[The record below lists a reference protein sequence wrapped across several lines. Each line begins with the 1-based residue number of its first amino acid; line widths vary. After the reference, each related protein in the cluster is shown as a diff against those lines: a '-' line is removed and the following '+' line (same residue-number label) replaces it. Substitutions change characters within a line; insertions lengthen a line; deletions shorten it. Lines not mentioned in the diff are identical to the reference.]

1 MSASYFLSPHVHVC
15 VAGKQ
20 VVLLDLERDKY
31 LSMASASPIGRWVRG
46 WPAPPAD
53 SAAGPENSAAAGNF
67 TATGDF
73 VGTGDFGAAG
83 DAIGAGDSIGAG
95 DAIAAGD
102 SIGTGDAIGAGDS
115 IGTRDAIAARDSIG
129 TQADAAAL
137 QRDSTAPSGGSAAP
151 KDDSAGPSE
160 SAAENRLLAKMIE
173 QGLLVK
179 DASVGKEA
187 SPVVTELP
195 ESAMVEYDLNS
206 RPSTTLEHLWRVC
219 TAYTSAKWALRR
231 RPIKEVVE
239 VVRLRKKQ
247 GSSSDRLD
255 AETVRPL
262 VTAFVYLRPLFF
274 TSKDACLLDSLTLV
288 NFLAGYGVFPQWV
301 FGVKTDPFYAH
312 CWVQQGGFVFNDT
325 PDYIRGFSPILV
337 V

>member
-1 MSASYFLSPHVHVC
+1 MSDILMSASYFLSPHVHLC

-53 SAAGPENSAAAGNF
+53 SIASKEDPPSPAGS
-67 TATGDF
+67 D
-73 VGTGDFGAAG
+73 
-83 DAIGAGDSIGAG
+83 
-95 DAIAAGD
+95 
-102 SIGTGDAIGAGDS
+102 
-115 IGTRDAIAARDSIG
+115 
-129 TQADAAAL
+129 
-137 QRDSTAPSGGSAAP
+137 
-151 KDDSAGPSE
+151 
-160 SAAENRLLAKMIE
+160 AENRLLAKMIE

-179 DASVGKEA
+179 DASIGKEA
-187 SPVVTELP
+187 SPVIA
-195 ESAMVEYDLNS
+195 ESHEYAMVEYDLNS

-231 RPIKEVVE
+231 RPIKEVVQAAL
-239 VVRLRKKQ
+239 LRKQ
-247 GSSSDRLD
+247 EASSQAGSLD
-255 AETVRPL
+255 ADTVRPL

-325 PDYIRGFSPILV
+325 PDYVRGFSPILV

>member
-15 VAGKQ
+15 LAGKQ

-53 SAAGPENSAAAGNF
+53 STVHAA
-67 TATGDF
+67 
-73 VGTGDFGAAG
+73 
-83 DAIGAGDSIGAG
+83 
-95 DAIAAGD
+95 
-102 SIGTGDAIGAGDS
+102 
-115 IGTRDAIAARDSIG
+115 
-129 TQADAAAL
+129 
-137 QRDSTAPSGGSAAP
+137 DSTAPPADSTAHSAESATP
-151 KDDSAGPSE
+151 PADSATRIEDPTSPAGSD
-160 SAAENRLLAKMIE
+160 AENRLLARMIE

-179 DASVGKEA
+179 DASLGKEA
-187 SPVVTELP
+187 SPVVSEP
-195 ESAMVEYDLNS
+195 AEQAIVEYDLNS

-239 VVRLRKKQ
+239 AARLRKKQ
-247 GSSSDRLD
+247 DSSAGGSLD
-255 AETVRPL
+255 ADTVRPL

-274 TSKDACLLDSLTLV
+274 TSKEACLLDSLTLV
-288 NFLAGYGVFPQWV
+288 NFLAGYRIFPEWV

>member
-31 LSMASASPIGRWVRG
+31 LSLASETPIGRWVSG
-46 WPAPPAD
+46 WPATPA
-53 SAAGPENSAAAGNF
+53 EAAAP
-67 TATGDF
+67 
-73 VGTGDFGAAG
+73 
-83 DAIGAGDSIGAG
+83 I
-95 DAIAAGD
+95 
-102 SIGTGDAIGAGDS
+102 
-115 IGTRDAIAARDSIG
+115 
-129 TQADAAAL
+129 
-137 QRDSTAPSGGSAAP
+137 
-151 KDDSAGPSE
+151 E
-160 SAAENRLLAKMIE
+160 SPASPPESDAENRLLAQMIA

-179 DASVGKEA
+179 DASLGKDA
-187 SPVVTELP
+187 SPAVAEPP
-195 ESAMVEYDLNS
+195 EHAMVEYDLNS

-231 RPIKEVVE
+231 RPIKEVVRAA
-239 VVRLRKKQ
+239 RLRKKQ
-247 GSSSDRLD
+247 AAALESLD
-255 AETVRPL
+255 ADSVRPL
-262 VTAFVYLRPLFF
+262 VMAFVYLRPLFF

-288 NFLAGYGVFPQWV
+288 NFLAGYSVFPQWV

-325 PDYIRGFSPILV
+325 PDYVRGFSPILV

>member
-1 MSASYFLSPHVHVC
+1 MSGSYFLSPHVHVC

-46 WPAPPAD
+46 WPAPA
-53 SAAGPENSAAAGNF
+53 
-67 TATGDF
+67 
-73 VGTGDFGAAG
+73 
-83 DAIGAGDSIGAG
+83 
-95 DAIAAGD
+95 
-102 SIGTGDAIGAGDS
+102 
-115 IGTRDAIAARDSIG
+115 
-129 TQADAAAL
+129 ADATTPKE
-137 QRDSTAPSGGSAAP
+137 DSPGPAGS
-151 KDDSAGPSE
+151 D
-160 SAAENRLLAKMIE
+160 AENRLLAKMIE

-179 DASVGKEA
+179 DASIGKEA
-187 SPVVTELP
+187 SPVIAEPP
-195 ESAMVEYDLNS
+195 EYAMVEYDLNS

-239 VVRLRKKQ
+239 AALLRKQ
-247 GSSSDRLD
+247 EASSQAGSLD
-255 AETVRPL
+255 ADKVRPL

-312 CWVQQGGFVFNDT
+312 CWVQQGGLVFNDT
-325 PDYIRGFSPILV
+325 PDYVRGFSPILV

>member
-46 WPAPPAD
+46 WPAPPAE
-53 SAAGPENSAAAGNF
+53 STPPAA
-67 TATGDF
+67 
-73 VGTGDFGAAG
+73 
-83 DAIGAGDSIGAG
+83 DAIGRPAAT
-95 DAIAAGD
+95 IAPPVEA
-102 SIGTGDAIGAGDS
+102 TALL
-115 IGTRDAIAARDSIG
+115 
-129 TQADAAAL
+129 ADA
-137 QRDSTAPSGGSAAP
+137 TACQQASATPSGSDA
-151 KDDSAGPSE
+151 E
-160 SAAENRLLAKMIE
+160 SRLLAKMIE

-179 DASVGKEA
+179 DASIGKEA
-187 SPVVTELP
+187 CPVVAEPP
-195 ESAMVEYDLNS
+195 EYAIVEYDLNS

-239 VVRLRKKQ
+239 AARLRKKEETSPS
-247 GSSSDRLD
+247 GRLD
-255 AETVRPL
+255 LDTVRPL

-274 TSKDACLLDSLTLV
+274 TSKEACLLDSLTLV
-288 NFLAGYGVFPQWV
+288 NFLAGYSVFPQWV

-325 PDYIRGFSPILV
+325 PDYVRGFSPILV